1 MAFLRLFLT
10 GDEIVNL
17 NHLTYFV
24 SIVDHL
30 SFTAAA
36 RSLYVSQPTLSHGI
50 RILETELNTKL
61 FVRNHH
67 SLIPTPAGKRL
78 YELAVQILDLT
89 NRIYEEVP
97 PKELSDEKFI
107 RVGFMA
113 DLLQPCFVS
122 FVSPFLQSHPE
133 VHFHLEQKNVS
144 GLHNQLVTG
153 ELDAIFTRSS
163 SLEDM
168 PVVDSESITIQ
179 KDEFCLV
186 VPSGHPA
193 AKYSRLDDLSILKDD
208 VFIAMD
214 PSHTL
219 PLTDKLIRI
228 CRKRNYEPHIEETAA
243 MLDATL
249 VSVASGNGITITPRS
264 YIQQKNYP
272 NVTMIE
278 LSGEDIKNDIVVCR
292 RMDNINPVLEMFIS
306 YLEYQA
312 ADKMKQ

>member
-1 MAFLRLFLT
+1 M
-10 GDEIVNL
+10 NL

-24 SIVDHL
+24 SICDHL

-61 FVRNHH
+61 FVRKHH
-67 SLIPTPAGKRL
+67 SLFPTPAGKQL

-89 NRIYEEVP
+89 NRIYEEIP
-97 PKELSDEKFI
+97 PRELLDEKFI

-113 DLLQPCFVS
+113 DLLQPCFVN
-122 FVSPFLQSHPE
+122 FVSPFLQLYPE
-133 VHFHLEQKNVS
+133 IHFNLEQKNVS
-144 GLHNQLVTG
+144 ELHNQLVIG
-153 ELDAIFTRSS
+153 ELDVIFTRSS

-168 PVVDSESITIQ
+168 PVVNSESITIQ

-193 AKYSRLDDLSILKDD
+193 AEYSRLDDLSMFADD
-208 VFIAMD
+208 VFVAMV

-228 CRKRNYEPHIEETAA
+228 CRKRNYEPRIEATAT

-249 VSVASGNGITITPRS
+249 VSVASGNGITITS
-264 YIQQKNYP
+264 KLYIQQKNYP
-272 NVTMIE
+272 NVKIIE
-278 LSGEDIKNDIVVCR
+278 LSGEDIRNDIVVCR
-292 RMDNINPVLEMFIS
+292 RMDNINPVQEKFIS
-306 YLEYQA
+306 YLQYRA
-312 ADKMKQ
+312 AEMKK